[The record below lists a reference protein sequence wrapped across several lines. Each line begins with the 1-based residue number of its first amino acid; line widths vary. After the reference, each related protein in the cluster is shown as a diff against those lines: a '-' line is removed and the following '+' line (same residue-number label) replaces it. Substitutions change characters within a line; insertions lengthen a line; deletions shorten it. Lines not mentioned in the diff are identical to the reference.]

1 MNRGD
6 VRRGVDFNVWLE
18 KDKCRRRFDEV
29 IIVENPSDEDA
40 ARAKIIAT
48 SIEAGAGAGAGLV
61 VAMLMVV
68 VVRQD
73 VWQWQES

>member
-6 VRRGVDFNVWLE
+6 VWRCVDFDVDVWLE
-18 KDKCRRRFDEV
+18 EDKCRRLDDKV
-29 IIVENPSDEDA
+29 VENPSDEDA

-48 SIEAGAGAGAGLV
+48 SIEAGAWLI

-68 VVRQD
+68 SASD
-73 VWQWQES
+73 VAARWGAEFW

>member
-6 VRRGVDFNVWLE
+6 VWRGVDFDVVVWLE
-18 KDKCRRRFDEV
+18 DKGRRRLDEV
-29 IIVENPSDEDA
+29 VENPSDEDA

-48 SIEAGAGAGAGLV
+48 SIEAGAGAGAGAGLI

-68 VVRQD
+68 
-73 VWQWQES
+73 